1 MWPLLIEVAD
11 PQTEVGLQLVERAI
25 PLFAERDTIEF
36 IEHGLVEA
44 LTDAVGLRALGLSAR
59 VIDVLDRKVE
69 FVFVSFGVAAILAAA
84 VGQHAQQLH
93 IVLLEERQ

>member
-11 PQTEVGLQLVERAI
+11 PQIEIGLQLVERTI
-25 PLFAERDTIEF
+25 HLFAERDTIEL

-59 VIDVLDRKVE
+59 VIDVLDREVR
-69 FVFVSFGVAAILAAA
+69 FVLVPLWIASVLATA
-84 VGQHAQQLH
+84 VGQHA
-93 IVLLEERQ
+93 